1 MIRALR
7 VRHRATFLVL
17 AALLPA
23 GLAVALGSR
32 RSVPPSPAPVETP
45 EIAVSGPPLSTALV
59 GGVGIAVLAR
69 FWDRTESSAAVLELR
84 AERDLGA
91 PDVLLYW
98 APAPAPRT
106 GETGATGSLGS
117 LPEGSVLLGPFVG
130 TSSRRFHLP
139 EGQDRGLVALYS
151 LGHQRVI
158 WSWEIAP

>member
-7 VRHRATFLVL
+7 VRHRAVFLVL

-32 RSVPPSPAPVETP
+32 RSVPPSPAPVEVP
-45 EIAVSGPPLSTALV
+45 EIAVSSTPPRTALV
-59 GGVGIAVLAR
+59 GGAGVAVLAR
-69 FWDRTESSAAVLELR
+69 FWDRTESAAAVLELR
-84 AERDLGA
+84 AEHDLGA

-98 APAPAPRT
+98 APAPRA
-106 GETGATGSLGS
+106 GETGATGSAGS
-117 LPEGSVLLGPFVG
+117 LPEGSILLGPFVG
-130 TSSRRFHLP
+130 TSPRRFRLP